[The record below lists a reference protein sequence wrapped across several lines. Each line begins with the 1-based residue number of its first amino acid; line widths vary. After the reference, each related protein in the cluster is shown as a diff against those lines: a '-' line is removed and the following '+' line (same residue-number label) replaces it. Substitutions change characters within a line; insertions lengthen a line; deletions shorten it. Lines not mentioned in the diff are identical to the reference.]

1 MIIVDYMPYKI
12 LLKDK
17 KYRLLNLL
25 TKKLSKVK
33 FKSKATA
40 LKQSKNYMRY
50 EKSSR
55 KKQ

>member
-1 MIIVDYMPYKI
+1 MPYKI
-12 LLKDK
+12 VLKKK

>member
-1 MIIVDYMPYKI
+1 MPYKI
-12 LLKDK
+12 VLKDK
-17 KYRLLNLL
+17 KYRLLNLS

-50 EKSSR
+50 EKRSSR

>member
-17 KYRLLNLL
+17 KYRLLNLS

-33 FKSKATA
+33 FKSKKTA
-40 LKQSKNYMRY
+40 LKQSQNYMRY
-50 EKSSR
+50 EKSNRS
-55 KKQ
+55 K